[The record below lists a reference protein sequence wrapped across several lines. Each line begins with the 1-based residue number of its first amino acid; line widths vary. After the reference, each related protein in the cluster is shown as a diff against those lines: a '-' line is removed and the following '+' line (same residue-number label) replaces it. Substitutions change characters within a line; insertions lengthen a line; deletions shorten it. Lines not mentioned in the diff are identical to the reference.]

1 MTEMLTAHVW
11 WPIVV
16 VLLVLAYAIGLAAGR
31 QLSIDKAV
39 DRVIRRE
46 TRLRTPARPSS
57 SSLSGPIRGMTAEE
71 IAAGTKRLSD
81 ALSTARA
88 VPVFG
93 FDTAGWGGPAE
104 RCGKPAI
111 TAFDDQPARCLRL
124 AGHAGGC

>member
-16 VLLVLAYAIGLAAGR
+16 VLLVLAYAIGLASGR
-31 QLSIDKAV
+31 QLSIDKAI

-46 TRLRTPARPSS
+46 TRLRTPVRPSS
-57 SSLSGPIRGMTAEE
+57 SSLSGPTRGMTVEE

-88 VPVFG
+88 IPVLG
-93 FDTAGWGGPAE
+93 SDAVGWGGPVE
-104 RCGKPAI
+104 RCGKLV
-111 TAFDDQPARCLRL
+111 TTSLGTMRCGQHP
-124 AGHAGGC
+124 GHAGGC